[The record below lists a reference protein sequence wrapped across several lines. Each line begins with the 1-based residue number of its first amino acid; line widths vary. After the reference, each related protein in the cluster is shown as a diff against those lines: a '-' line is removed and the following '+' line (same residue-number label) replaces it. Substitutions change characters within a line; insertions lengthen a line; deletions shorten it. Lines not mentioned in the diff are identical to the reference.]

1 LREVK
6 SAWEYCGKEFLGN
19 DPFINRKAWEKYLTK
34 VKSLTNTNARKILSN
49 DPKYLVGKMIEGGSL
64 ERLKDGF
71 IIVDSITSSVMKIT
85 NPGKFKPTPACDN
98 DVISQISQDDVEY
111 EQPSLPL

>member
-1 LREVK
+1 M
-6 SAWEYCGKEFLGN
+6 
-19 DPFINRKAWEKYLTK
+19 
-34 VKSLTNTNARKILSN
+34 SN